1 MRLEVDDWFY
11 NSFYDSDPQEMNV
24 LELFGMRGGKVKII
38 DKENN
43 KQAEVTLSCSELEP
57 PPLEKPD

>member
-1 MRLEVDDWFY
+1 MQLEVDDWLY
-11 NSFYDSDPQEMNV
+11 NSFYDSDPREMNV

-38 DKENN
+38 DTKNN

>member
-1 MRLEVDDWFY
+1 LEVDDWFY